1 MIEIKR
7 PTILPPP
14 SLVLLSFSFLSS
26 FPLCLVSSPSF
37 LDSGKAHVCAWC
49 VPSCQSQDSNRVIEH
64 MGSPALTSRTQAAL
78 KFNFIFGVAEI
89 YGFFPFLNLPQFFII
104 GYRARNTLMSL
115 AYVSYLLII
124 SKAQDQ

>member
-64 MGSPALTSRTQAAL
+64 MGSLC
-78 KFNFIFGVAEI
+78 FNLQDTVCPQIQLHFWGGRNIWL
-89 YGFFPFLNLPQFFII
+89 FPFPKPATVLHYWISSQEHF
-104 GYRARNTLMSL
+104 
-115 AYVSYLLII
+115 YVI
-124 SKAQDQ
+124 SVCFLFVNHF